1 MAKPIVVSHAGVDS
15 SFQLQKLERSKLY
28 GSKRRLPV
36 DPDGQPCTR
45 AALTDDGE
53 VLLLSGMT
61 ALGWFDDRGRQVET
75 SELGAQAPDGQALAP
90 VPSTLGESQPLEG
103 PVSPLE
109 VLDLAVTSIYQLSA
123 DSVSEQLATS
133 LASGEIWRFRFN
145 YRPDFMAETAFLVAN
160 DAGTFALI
168 GQPAPAPYL
177 PPNAPPP
184 PDGADDVDGD
194 DVDFEML

>member
-1 MAKPIVVSHAGVDS
+1 MAKPIVVSHQGADS

-28 GSKRRLPV
+28 GSKRRLPL
-36 DPDGQPCTR
+36 DPQGQPCTR

-61 ALGWFDDRGRQVET
+61 AQGWFDDCGRQVEA
-75 SELGAQAPDGQALAP
+75 SELQAQRADGVVLEP

-109 VLDLAVTSIYQLSA
+109 VLDLAITSVYQLSA
-123 DSVSEQLATS
+123 DSIAAELAAS

-145 YRPDFMAETAFLVAN
+145 YRPDFMAEVAYLLAN

-184 PDGADDVDGD
+184 LDGADGVDAD